1 MKTDLRALKMFQPAS
16 TERLWIRAGEGR
28 MMMQGEGEEVVVVKV
43 DDTLVLTIT
52 CPSSPG
58 SLAATFTDG
67 EVLH

>member
-1 MKTDLRALKMFQPAS
+1 MKTDLRSLKMGAV
-16 TERLWIRAGEGR
+16 RLWIRAQDDKR
-28 MMMQGEGEEVVVVKV
+28 MKMQGEGDEVVIWKQ
-43 DDTLVLTIT
+43 DDTLTFSIS